1 MVLRPAAGE
10 NLDLLVGIG
19 GADDV
24 VERTVGEIPEWR
36 GMRLE
41 GDGFVWLRSV

>member
-10 NLDLLVGIG
+10 DLDLLVGLG

-24 VERTVGEIPEWR
+24 VERTVGQIIEWR
-36 GMRLE
+36 GVRLE
-41 GDGFVWLRSV
+41 GSGFVWLRSA